1 MGGINV
7 FDDRATAI
15 REMIRVAKAGTKIVI
30 VDETIKLM
38 EAFTWL
44 PGVRRLLEVYRDRFS
59 PPVALVP
66 TDMRDLQVKEIVG
79 GKLYC
84 LTFRKP

>member
-1 MGGINV
+1 
-7 FDDRATAI
+7 
-15 REMIRVAKAGTKIVI
+15 MIRVAKTGPKIVI

-44 PGVRRLLEVYRDRFS
+44 PGVRRLLEVYRDRFL
-59 PPVALVP
+59 PPVAFIP
-66 TDMRDLQVKEIVG
+66 TDMIDLQVKEIIG

>member
-1 MGGINV
+1 
-7 FDDRATAI
+7 
-15 REMIRVAKAGTKIVI
+15 MIRVAKAGTKIVI
-30 VDETIKLM
+30 VDETIKLL

-59 PPVALVP
+59 PPVTLVP
-66 TDMRDLQVKEIVG
+66 TDMRDLQVKEIMG